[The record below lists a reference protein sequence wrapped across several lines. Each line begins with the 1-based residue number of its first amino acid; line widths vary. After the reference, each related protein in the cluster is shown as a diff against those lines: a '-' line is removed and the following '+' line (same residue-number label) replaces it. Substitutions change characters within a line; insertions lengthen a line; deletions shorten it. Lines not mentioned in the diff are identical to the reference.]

1 MAQIPTDEEVGM
13 KILKIFGEFN
23 VRPGK
28 MLMLRNI
35 DSKIESYEC
44 CVEDTQRGCQW
55 LLDNGHIE
63 QRNDRSDNLFLTES
77 GFSLI

>member
-1 MAQIPTDEEVGM
+1 MAQIPTDKEVGM
-13 KILKIFGEFN
+13 KILKIFGEFS

-28 MLMLRNI
+28 MLKLGSI
-35 DSKIESYEC
+35 TSKIESYEC
-44 CVEDTQRGCQW
+44 RVEDIQRGCQW

-63 QRNDRSDNLFLTES
+63 QRNGRSDNLFLTES

>member
-1 MAQIPTDEEVGM
+1 MAQIPTDKEVGM
-13 KILKIFGEFN
+13 KILEIFGEFH

-28 MLMLRNI
+28 MLKRPII
-35 DSKIESYEC
+35 DSKIESYGC
-44 CVEDTQRGCQW
+44 RAEDIQRGCKW

-63 QRNDRSDNLFLTES
+63 LRNGRSDNLFLTES

>member
-13 KILKIFGEFN
+13 KILEIFGEFS
-23 VRPGK
+23 VRSGE
-28 MLMLRNI
+28 MLMLRII

-44 CVEDTQRGCQW
+44 RAEDTQRGCKW